1 MEQNIFLL
9 VFAFLTALLIGAA
22 ALVTVTV
29 LAVKS
34 GDRVR
39 IKYTML
45 SVLCVLAAAICGFF
59 NFGWIRTIATVF
71 AIPVIHTLFFVLVCF
86 RSLPFFE
93 RSAILSKYVL
103 RSDITYL
110 TAYLFLPDGGESDSY
125 VFFGRIR
132 HDGVIEIAYLLLCSL
147 PSTSFCCVC
156 KLPKEENFEKAKI
169 RLHNKN
175 QFKKS
180 ARGRSFRLVKNM

>member
-9 VFAFLTALLIGAA
+9 AFAFLTALLIGAA

-59 NFGWIRTIATVF
+59 NFG
-71 AIPVIHTLFFVLVCF
+71 
-86 RSLPFFE
+86 
-93 RSAILSKYVL
+93 
-103 RSDITYL
+103 
-110 TAYLFLPDGGESDSY
+110 
-125 VFFGRIR
+125 
-132 HDGVIEIAYLLLCSL
+132 
-147 PSTSFCCVC
+147 
-156 KLPKEENFEKAKI
+156 
-169 RLHNKN
+169 
-175 QFKKS
+175 
-180 ARGRSFRLVKNM
+180 

>member
-45 SVLCVLAAAICGFF
+45 SVLCVLAVAICGFF

-103 RSDITYL
+103 WSDITYL

-132 HDGVIEIAYLLLCSL
+132 HDGVIEIAYLLSFILFVVNLILLCL
-147 PSTSFCCVC
+147 QIDERR
-156 KLPKEENFEKAKI
+156 KL
-169 RLHNKN
+169 R
-175 QFKKS
+175 KS
-180 ARGRSFRLVKNM
+180 EDTASQ

>member
-9 VFAFLTALLIGAA
+9 VFAFLTALLIGTA
-22 ALVTVTV
+22 ALVTVIV

-86 RSLPFFE
+86 RSLPFFD
-93 RSAILSKYVL
+93 RSAILS
-103 RSDITYL
+103 
-110 TAYLFLPDGGESDSY
+110 
-125 VFFGRIR
+125 
-132 HDGVIEIAYLLLCSL
+132 
-147 PSTSFCCVC
+147 
-156 KLPKEENFEKAKI
+156 
-169 RLHNKN
+169 
-175 QFKKS
+175 
-180 ARGRSFRLVKNM
+180 